1 MTRRAPAKADE
12 VDAVPA
18 MQIDI
23 SIEDRRWQAVT
34 NLERLVHE
42 AASAAAD
49 ASGRPG
55 LDAAELSIVLA
66 DDTAIRRLNREYR
79 GKDRATNVL
88 SFPAPATVAGIRML
102 GDIVIAFETVAAEAA
117 DEGKGLSDHVRH
129 LVVHGVLHLL
139 GFDHETDADAERMEA
154 LEIGILAALGVADP
168 YAVIA
173 TADGSGS
180 PS

>member
-1 MTRRAPAKADE
+1 
-12 VDAVPA
+12 

-23 SIEDRRWQAVT
+23 SIEDRRWQAVA

-42 AASAAAD
+42 AASTAAD
-49 ASGRPG
+49 ASDRSG

-88 SFPAPATVAGIRML
+88 SFPAPVTGAGIRML

-117 DEGKGLSDHVRH
+117 DQGKLLHDHLRH

-139 GFDHETDADAERMEA
+139 GFDHETEADAQRMES
-154 LEIGILAALGVADP
+154 LEVMILAALGVADP
-168 YAVIA
+168 YAITSA
-173 TADGSGS
+173 PADGSGLRS
-180 PS
+180 